1 VATERHDEKMVK
13 FCAIVGCAC
22 VLLVVT
28 AAAQASREGNPAAAR
43 AFIAGLNTPTR
54 IPAFRL
60 LAPAV
65 KFRTLTNPWVRYA
78 RSGRRRLIGSVFG
91 RNCALEVVRQTA
103 SPREV
108 RTEVQ
113 ERRDE
118 RHRCVGGHLG
128 TRVVFVFRFNDH
140 EQILALTVRNA

>member
-1 VATERHDEKMVK
+1 MRKVVR
-13 FCAIVGCAC
+13 FCAVVGCAC
-22 VLLVVT
+22 ALLVAT

-54 IPAFRL
+54 DPALRL

-65 KFRTLTNPWVRYA
+65 KFRTLTNPWVHYA
-78 RSGRRRLIGSVFG
+78 GSRRRQLVGSVFG

-108 RTEVQ
+108 
-113 ERRDE
+113 
-118 RHRCVGGHLG
+118 
-128 TRVVFVFRFNDH
+128 
-140 EQILALTVRNA
+140 